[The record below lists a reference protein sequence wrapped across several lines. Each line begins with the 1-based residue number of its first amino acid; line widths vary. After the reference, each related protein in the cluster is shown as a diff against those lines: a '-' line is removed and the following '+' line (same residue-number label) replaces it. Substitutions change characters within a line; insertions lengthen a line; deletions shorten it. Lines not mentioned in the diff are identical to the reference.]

1 MSSSRLAAALPPR
14 KPRSQSLERERARS
28 RSPAADQL
36 PAASLYNIS
45 DPDMLASKL
54 AEQEYLQSLGTG
66 TTMFSTRLGWS
77 TFHY

>member
-28 RSPAADQL
+28 RSPAAEQL
-36 PAASLYNIS
+36 PASLYNIS

-54 AEQEYLQSLGTG
+54 AEQEYLQSLGTVQPQG
-66 TTMFSTRLGWS
+66 
-77 TFHY
+77 